1 MKSLDFRGKTI
12 LFLGSSVTYG
22 ATSGGISFVEFT
34 AKECGFNYIKEAVS
48 GTTLADID
56 DSSYVS
62 RLKKL
67 NKNLKIDLAVCQ
79 LSTNDSYKGIPLKRT
94 REAIIFIIDYLNKTF
109 GCPVAFFTGT
119 RFESPGYA
127 KAVAMLSDLKEDY
140 DFGLLDLWNDKEMQ
154 SVSDADYTRFMRD
167 GVHPTLEGYR
177 DWWTPKFVDFL
188 KK

>member
-1 MKSLDFRGKTI
+1 MKSLDFRGTTI

-22 ATSGGISFVEFT
+22 AASGGISFVEFT
-34 AKECGFNYIKEAVS
+34 AKECGFDYIKEAVS

-94 REAIIFIIDYLNKTF
+94 REAIIFIIDYLNKNS
-109 GCPVAFFTGT
+109 
-119 RFESPGYA
+119 E
-127 KAVAMLSDLKEDY
+127 
-140 DFGLLDLWNDKEMQ
+140 
-154 SVSDADYTRFMRD
+154 
-167 GVHPTLEGYR
+167 
-177 DWWTPKFVDFL
+177 FL
-188 KK
+188 KKQ

>member
-1 MKSLDFRGKTI
+1 MDLKGKTI

-22 ATSGGISFVEFT
+22 AASGGVSFVEFS
-34 AKECGFNYIKEAVS
+34 AEKCGFNYIKETVS

-56 DSSYVS
+56 ENSYVS
-62 RLKKL
+62 RLKRMD
-67 NKNLKIDLAVCQ
+67 KNLKVDLAICQ
-79 LSTNDSYKGIPLKRT
+79 LSTNDQYKGVQLEKT
-94 REAIIFIIDYLNKTF
+94 REAIIFIIDYLEETF

-127 KAVAMLSDLKEDY
+127 RAVTMLLNLQKEY
-140 DFGLLDLWNDKEMQ
+140 KFGLLNLWNDKEMQ